1 MTNEEVNN
9 QYEPIDK
16 MIESIPEKTVTGGDG
31 VEYAGASSLIKVK
44 LMLVVHHCKNMKLID
59 AEFLAPFTKVELS
72 NLIKAPYTK
81 DKLKQVKALQKKYA
95 QLDEKSYRTKGE
107 AA

>member
-59 AEFLAPFTKVELS
+59 ADFDAPFTKQDLDRLTSKPFNRAKLNEVEELR
-72 NLIKAPYTK
+72 A
-81 DKLKQVKALQKKYA
+81 KYA
-95 QLDEKSYRTKGE
+95 QLDEEAYQKGD
-107 AA
+107 AVA

>member
-59 AEFLAPFTKVELS
+59 ANFDAPFTKQDLDRLTSKPFNRAKLNEVEELR
-72 NLIKAPYTK
+72 A
-81 DKLKQVKALQKKYA
+81 KYA
-95 QLDEKSYRTKGE
+95 QLDEEAYQKGD
-107 AA
+107 AVA

>member
-16 MIESIPEKTVTGGDG
+16 MIESIPEETVTGEDG
-31 VEYAGASSLIKVK
+31 VEYARASSLIKVK

-59 AEFLAPFTKVELS
+59 ADFDAPFTKQGLERLTS
-72 NLIKAPYTK
+72 KPFNRG
-81 DKLKQVKALQKKYA
+81 KLDEVKKLLAKYA
-95 QLDEKSYRTKGE
+95 QLDEEAHQKGD
-107 AA
+107 AVA

>member
-59 AEFLAPFTKVELS
+59 ADLDAPFTKRELEKLTSKPFNRAKLDEVEELR
-72 NLIKAPYTK
+72 A
-81 DKLKQVKALQKKYA
+81 KYA
-95 QLDEKSYRTKGE
+95 QLDEEAYQKGD
-107 AA
+107 AVA

>member
-1 MTNEEVNN
+1 MTNEEVNK
-9 QYEPIDK
+9 QYQPIDQL
-16 MIESIPEKTVTGGDG
+16 IDSIPEESIAADDG
-31 VEYAGASSLIKVK
+31 VKYAKSGFALKVR

-59 AEFLAPFTKVELS
+59 AEFPAPFTKVELS

>member
-16 MIESIPEKTVTGGDG
+16 MIESIPEKTVKGGDG

-59 AEFLAPFTKVELS
+59 ADFDAPFAKQDLDRLTSKPFNRAKFNEVEELR
-72 NLIKAPYTK
+72 A
-81 DKLKQVKALQKKYA
+81 KYA
-95 QLDEKSYRTKGE
+95 QLDEEAYQKGD
-107 AA
+107 AVA

>member
-59 AEFLAPFTKVELS
+59 ADFDAPFTKQDLDRLTSNPFNRAKLDEVEELR
-72 NLIKAPYTK
+72 A
-81 DKLKQVKALQKKYA
+81 KYA
-95 QLDEKSYRTKGE
+95 QLDEEAYQKGD
-107 AA
+107 AVA

>member
-16 MIESIPEKTVTGGDG
+16 MIESIPERTVTGGDG

-59 AEFLAPFTKVELS
+59 ADFDAPFTKQDLDRLTSKPFNRAKLNEVEELR
-72 NLIKAPYTK
+72 A
-81 DKLKQVKALQKKYA
+81 KYA
-95 QLDEKSYRTKGE
+95 QLDEEAYQKGD
-107 AA
+107 AVA

>member
-16 MIESIPEKTVTGGDG
+16 MIESIPEETVTSGDG

-59 AEFLAPFTKVELS
+59 ADFDAPFTKQDLDRLTSKPFNRAKLNEVEELR
-72 NLIKAPYTK
+72 A
-81 DKLKQVKALQKKYA
+81 KYA
-95 QLDEKSYRTKGE
+95 QLDEEAYQKGD
-107 AA
+107 AVA